1 MEFRNTEMCNGVSP
15 DICSKNSL
23 CFTYPR
29 HVVLPP
35 RRSSDILGCA
45 QFSGMNEARDGI
57 MIGSEKKIA
66 ICIGKV
72 EIKVTRGESQV
83 VPACLDASQRY

>member
-1 MEFRNTEMCNGVSP
+1 
-15 DICSKNSL
+15 
-23 CFTYPR
+23 
-29 HVVLPP
+29 
-35 RRSSDILGCA
+35 
-45 QFSGMNEARDGI
+45 MNEARDGI